1 MPRYLRLSRRPQG
14 QAPRANALSDL
25 RAVLP
30 AAAPAQPE
38 LLAVTK
44 TGEQSLDAIASILD
58 TPPTARQKTP
68 VGAAFMGGLRLAP
81 SRNMQ
86 DTLAAGAIKLG
97 LLLDRMRAAS
107 PNPCVKAACERVQ
120 HVVMASLR
128 ASERLV
134 SDVDV
139 SRVDRAD
146 AVAILTGAYLACES
160 LCVSLTEHG
169 VMPVGLVDPV
179 GDALALIR
187 KTLTATCARSERAG
201 VPA

>member
-1 MPRYLRLSRRPQG
+1 MPTSYLRRKPRQDTK
-14 QAPRANALSDL
+14 PRAKSLADL
-25 RAVLP
+25 PSVLP
-30 AAAPAQPE
+30 AAARVQPE
-38 LLAVTK
+38 VL
-44 TGEQSLDAIASILD
+44 AIASILD
-58 TPPTARQKTP
+58 TPATARQKTP

-81 SRNMQ
+81 SRSMQ
-86 DTLAAGAIKLG
+86 DTLASGAIRLG

-120 HVVMASLR
+120 HICMASLR

-160 LCVSLTEHG
+160 LCVSLSEHG

-187 KTLTATCARSERAG
+187 KTLASTCSRTERAG
-201 VPA
+201 VAA